1 MVSRVRGLDMFHIL
15 LDTQVDGK
23 VTLTST
29 VFLTRCEWRRSEDT
43 CTCEILLSMYI
54 ACILEACEGPLSR
67 PRWWYQRLSC
77 AEIVLVPVRCSRT
90 VVSHWIKDSRV
101 MLSASQY
108 TKSMLIPVKY
118 NHLSK
123 KVQHTLHEGI
133 SLHVPCTPA
142 SSSAVLHVACRIR
155 RAEPMKRR

>member
-101 MLSASQY
+101 MLSAVSAHKEHADTSEIQASIQESSAY
-108 TKSMLIPVKY
+108 TTRRY
-118 NHLSK
+118 LS
-123 KVQHTLHEGI
+123 
-133 SLHVPCTPA
+133 PCTMYPGIFIR
-142 SSSAVLHVACRIR
+142 SVACCM
-155 RAEPMKRR
+155 PNPQG